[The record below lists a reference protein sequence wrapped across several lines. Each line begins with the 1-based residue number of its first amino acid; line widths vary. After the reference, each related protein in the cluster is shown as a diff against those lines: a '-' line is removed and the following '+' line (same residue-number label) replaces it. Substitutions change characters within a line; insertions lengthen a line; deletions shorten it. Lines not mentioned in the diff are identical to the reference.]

1 MPSAIQLVLEIC
13 GIGAGT
19 GQPMVNI
26 EAGIVDVSNGSL
38 ETSTTS
44 FYTLYRSLYWMFL
57 MVIIEAGGSCM
68 FDMWPFWAYPGSFS
82 AAVLR
87 C

>member
-38 ETSTTS
+38 
-44 FYTLYRSLYWMFL
+44 Y
-57 MVIIEAGGSCM
+57 IEAGIVDVSNGH
-68 FDMWPFWAYPGSFS
+68 YTKKL
-82 AAVLR
+82 V
-87 C
+87 